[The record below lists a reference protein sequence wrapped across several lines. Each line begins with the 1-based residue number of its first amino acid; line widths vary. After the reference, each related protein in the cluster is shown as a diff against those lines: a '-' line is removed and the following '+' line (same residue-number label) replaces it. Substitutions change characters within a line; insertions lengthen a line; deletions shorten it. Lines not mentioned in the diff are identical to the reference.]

1 MHDDRL
7 DLSNPDERN
16 QAAADYV
23 LGLLTPD
30 EKAQFEVL
38 MAVSHDVQ
46 REVDEWRE
54 YLDTLNEALP
64 PVEPPKHI
72 WKNIEQATNN
82 KESFWS
88 SLKFWQGSAFASV
101 ALALMVAL
109 ANFQSVNPANME
121 YVYVVN
127 NQKKSPGWILNAS
140 LGSKK
145 LVMET
150 VQPDSIPE
158 GKACELWLVVDGV
171 EPVSLGMLPESGTKE
186 MTIPKGWAEKLS
198 KAKIIVTLEDQK
210 GAPNG
215 WDMGPVLDKG
225 DWSTRTY

>member
-1 MHDDRL
+1 MHDRL
-7 DLSNPDERN
+7 DLGNPDERN

-23 LGLLTPD
+23 LGLLTPE
-30 EKAQFEVL
+30 EKAQFEAL
-38 MAVSHDVQ
+38 MAVSHEAQ
-46 REVDEWRE
+46 REVEEWRE
-54 YLDTLNEALP
+54 HLDVLNSSLP
-64 PVEPPKHI
+64 PVDPPKHV
-72 WKNIEQATNN
+72 WKNIENMTGSQ

-88 SLKFWQGSAFASV
+88 SLRFWQGSAFASV
-101 ALALMVAL
+101 ALALMVL
-109 ANFQSVNPANME
+109 FANFQSVNPDNME

-127 NQKKSPGWILNAS
+127 NQERSPGWILNAS
-140 LGSKK
+140 LNSKK

-150 VQPDSIPE
+150 VQPDSVPV

-186 MTIPKGWAEKLS
+186 MTIPKGWEEKLS
-198 KAKIIVTLEDQK
+198 KAKIVITLEDQK